1 MAHTVEI
8 LERRG
13 EAEVSWSALCL
24 ECGWISEDTRSR
36 ARAELLAAAHRDG
49 LSPAYPG
56 PPWGRDGSTPT
67 TRRKR

>member
-13 EAEVSWSALCL
+13 ESEVSWSALCL

-36 ARAELLAAAHRDG
+36 VRVELLAAAHRDG
-49 LSPAYPG
+49 VPPAYQGPG
-56 PPWGRDGSTPT
+56 RGRTGSHPIP
-67 TRRKR
+67 RRKR